1 MNKVYLHGG
10 LGKRFGKTW
19 RVAVNNCQEVIQAI
33 DANADGFVGYIVKQS
48 LEGNEHYLLAKDPKQ
63 IKTQEQ
69 LIDNMVDPQK
79 LSKEIH
85 IVPSIYGGFIAAAIT
100 GGIISS
106 TAATAISAAIWG
118 AVAQLAISALMKTPE
133 DKVQTRGENV
143 STKSFLLGAS
153 RESASQGGSIPL
165 GYGRAFVG
173 PNLIGQ
179 SMKTTKIKS
188 DYLESSTELTFTHLI
203 SEGPIEGPVNE
214 YGKNVDAWEKD
225 TNDQIKPSKDVQRA
239 LYINEN
245 QLLKGEFYNYNLNE
259 KDELPV
265 LNIDSKESKILSNYS
280 SFIYTYGQE
289 LFGASPYFSSG
300 DTTTKNPTLTIEEA
314 LKNATVFSH
323 KISNV
328 DTNQIILNI
337 RASVFETVQETGN
350 NRGDNVFFAVFVVRD
365 NGTRDNVLD
374 TPEFCSVRM
383 DGGGGELTDEDG
395 NLLGVS
401 KTESN
406 SFKVSGVATSA
417 YQFELAI
424 NFKKEF
430 KSKTPTIQ
438 IVKLSKELDTAA
450 ASNVFTQWQTT
461 KKRFLSKKVNTHK
474 KTDWNSIGGQGRSRS
489 LIIANIEER
498 IYAQLLY
505 PNCATSSIKI
515 DSLNFSN
522 QPTFM
527 WHLKLKKVLIPSNY
541 DPVARKYYGP
551 WDGLFKGQTSAAESI
566 YSIPDSQKRW
576 TDNPAWVFYD
586 LVSNPTYG
594 CGKYGV
600 EEFDIDKWQLYK
612 IAKYCDELVETSYPI
627 QTASGLPYSFEY
639 ESDEVLLAD
648 EGEKYFNIT
657 IDEKH
662 YHKQSNGLTS
672 QELTNESFQKYFEF
686 NSAGNYSLTIPEGVK
701 SITALV
707 IGGGGSGERIGF
719 NADLV
724 TYLNRKSLLYTN
736 INGVNGR
743 ASTLT
748 SSGGLNIVAHGG
760 LGGGRND
767 YADSG
772 KNIINGASKVKS
784 QILGVAS
791 SGRDGATRIS
801 SGDNF
806 AISGARGSSYS
817 SRDSASLTPGYGA
830 GSGSGSR
837 FLPYWSVFRQKRYV
851 EAKQV
856 DLLGG
861 GSAGAS
867 LCEINVNAGQVLDIT
882 VGSGGVAHNGV
893 GTGGSGKVTII
904 YNIEGLTSL
913 SAEEQFIDM
922 FGDGE
927 SHQGKS
933 VAFFINKHSYENNA
947 DNFIQDIKNKSVL
960 KENISIERRQIIR
973 SNSKTRQVTLSGEH
987 FARHPSSF
995 ESEEKIKLYGAC
1007 AVEKDHPLIEPR
1019 FSANLYLGDSVNSI
1033 NILNMFGNLFRS
1045 RLCYTSG
1052 KISLQQDSKVLPIQL
1067 FNNTNVSSEGFM
1079 YSGSQKDQRFS
1090 VVKVLFNNKENEFQD
1105 EYVYEEDASAIQNI
1119 GIIETEINALSIS
1132 SESEARRFA
1141 KWILMSA
1148 QYEQEVVKFTTG
1160 QEGAYAF
1167 PGAVIEIFDEMRSG
1181 NLRSGR
1187 ILDIIEDDSDNGSYF
1202 VIDKSILS
1210 EPLLGDIEFTVS
1222 AGADHTTIEKIESRA
1237 KNEKSITDQDV
1248 EIDNVNS
1255 QQLLKFQARI
1265 IPNQDES
1272 KSNVVDMAV
1281 KMQFT
1286 ISEYEKKSE
1295 QDVIKNTRIEK
1306 VFEVFYHG
1314 FEDGD
1319 KVRFASDGVLPKGIT
1334 PFEEYYIID
1343 STKHSFKISKTQ
1355 SGPAVKIFGPGKD
1368 KLFNVGGEHFVIPI
1382 DSEKTKEKIDQVMI
1396 GAIYSIRGDIGVI
1409 ENNKQDISSA
1419 QLQNLGVS
1427 DSLSDD
1433 WMSSS
1438 IFGQIKIVDQNWIY
1452 ARNLGWIYIRDMI
1465 DRSGTSNEYFW
1476 FYTGAFGWVGTNE
1489 ILKNTIW
1496 FIPSIKQNKYG
1507 ASGFVNIKYSGFS
1520 GNISSMFVYYDSV
1533 DGINEDDQT
1542 FNLGSSNK
1550 KLGRLCDVNFVNTVG
1565 ILGYML
1571 NIADSIEPEVDL
1583 VASSHSESMSQ
1594 DKYDEINIESSR
1606 IVDAGQA
1613 LQEKQSIQ
1621 LNINNNLE
1629 FDLTRNY
1636 NMFIDGVTGTS
1647 SSLINKTWNFIFVN
1661 ENTIELVDSEDIPA
1675 LNGGFNFNAAN
1686 FYLVSEFDSDL
1697 KKFIESKYFKILNN
1711 KEVAKGNYE
1720 ITATEYAVD
1729 KFDAIDKKGV
1739 IRKPVVP
1746 IPPQEGMEVP
1756 DGPTNLVLKS
1766 STI

>member
-19 RVAVNNCQEVIQAI
+19 HVAANNSQEVVQAI

-63 IKTQEQ
+63 IKTQEE

-85 IVPSIYGGFIAAAIT
+85 IVPSIYGGFIAGFLGKFVIAKVA
-100 GGIISS
+100 G
-106 TAATAISAAIWG
+106 AMSAAIWG

-214 YGKNVDAWEKD
+214 YGKNVDAWETD
-225 TNDQIKPSKDVQRA
+225 TNNQIKPSKEVQRA

-259 KDELPV
+259 EDALPV
-265 LNIDSKESKILSNYS
+265 LNIDPKESKILSNYS

-289 LFGASPYFSSG
+289 LFGASPYFSS
-300 DTTTKNPTLTIEEA
+300 DNTARTTPVLTIEEA
-314 LKNATVFSH
+314 LKEATIFSH
-323 KISNV
+323 KISNI
-328 DTNQIILNI
+328 DTSQVILNI
-337 RASVFETVQETGN
+337 RASIFETVQETGN
-350 NRGDNVFFAVFVVRD
+350 NRADEVFFAVFVVQD
-365 NGTRDNVLD
+365 NGTRVNVLD
-374 TPEFCSVRM
+374 APEFCSVRM
-383 DGGGGELTDEDG
+383 DASGVLTDQDG
-395 NLLGVS
+395 NFLGVS
-401 KTESN
+401 KTGSN
-406 SFKVSGVATSA
+406 SFKINGVATSA

-461 KKRFLSKKVNTHK
+461 KKRLFSKKVNTHK
-474 KTDWNSIGGQGRSRS
+474 KTDWNSVGGQGRSRS

-505 PNCATSSIKI
+505 PNCVTSSIKI

-551 WDGLFKGQTSAAESI
+551 WNGLFKGQTSVAESI

-612 IAKYCDELVETSYPI
+612 IAKYCDELVETSYSI

-639 ESDEVLLAD
+639 QDTGNLTAV
-648 EGEKYFNIT
+648 EGEKYFSIT

-662 YHKQSNGLTS
+662 YYKQSGGLIS
-672 QELTNESFQKYFEF
+672 QELTNESFQKYYEF
-686 NSAGNYSLTIPEGVK
+686 NSPGNYSLTVPEGVR
-701 SITALV
+701 SVTAFV
-707 IGGGGSGERIGF
+707 VGGGGSGERIGF
-719 NADLV
+719 NAPSINFANKD
-724 TYLNRKSLLYTN
+724 TLLYTN
-736 INGVNGR
+736 VNGLNGQ
-743 ASTLT
+743 ASSLS

-767 YADSG
+767 YANSG
-772 KNIINGASKVKS
+772 KNTINGASKVNS
-784 QILGVAS
+784 QILGFAS
-791 SGRDGATRIS
+791 NGRGGASRIS
-801 SGDNF
+801 SSDNF
-806 AISGARGSSYS
+806 AIAGAKGSNFGPKGSS
-817 SRDSASLTPGYGA
+817 SLKPSYGA

-837 FLPYWSVFRQKRYV
+837 IVSYFFPFKGVVATEIKS
-851 EAKQV
+851 V

-867 LCEINVNAGQVLDIT
+867 LCEINVDAGQVLNIT
-882 VGSGGVAHNGV
+882 VGSGGAAHSGV
-893 GTGGSGKVTII
+893 GAGGSGKVTII

-927 SHQGKS
+927 SHKGKS
-933 VAFFINKHSYENNA
+933 VAFFINKHSHQNNA
-947 DNFIQDIKNKSVL
+947 SNFIQDIKNKSVL
-960 KENISIERRQIIR
+960 RENISIERRQIIS

-995 ESEEKIKLYGAC
+995 ESDGKIRLYGAC
-1007 AVEKDHPLIEPR
+1007 AAEKDYPLIEPR
-1019 FSANLYLGDSVNSI
+1019 FSANLYLRDSVNSI

-1187 ILDIIEDDSDNGSYF
+1187 ILDIIENDSDNGSYF

-1222 AGADHTTIEKIESRA
+1222 TGADHTTIDKIESRA
-1237 KNEKSITDQDV
+1237 KNEKSTTDQDV

-1272 KSNVVDMAV
+1272 KSNVIDMAV

-1286 ISEYEKKSE
+1286 ISEHEKKSE

-1319 KVRFASDGVLPKGIT
+1319 KVRFASDGILPKGIT

-1343 STKHSFKISKTQ
+1343 STKHSFKVSKTQ
-1355 SGPAVKIFGPGKD
+1355 SGSAVKIFGQGKD
-1368 KLFNVGGEHFVIPI
+1368 KLFNVGGEHFVIPV
-1382 DSEKTKEKIDQVMI
+1382 DTEKTKEKIDQVMI

-1409 ENNKQDISSA
+1409 ENNKQDISLT

-1427 DSLSDD
+1427 NSISDD

-1438 IFGQIKIVDQNWIY
+1438 IFGQMKIVDQNWIY
-1452 ARNLGWIYIRDMI
+1452 ARNLGWIYIGDMI
-1465 DRSGTSNEYFW
+1465 DKSGTPGEYFW

-1496 FIPSIKQNKYG
+1496 FIPSVKQNKDG

-1520 GNISSMFVYYDSV
+1520 GNISNMFVYYDSV
-1533 DGINEDDQT
+1533 DNVNQDDQT

-1550 KLGRLCDVNFVNTVG
+1550 KLGRLCNVEFINTTG

-1571 NIADSIEPEVDL
+1571 NIADSIEPEVNL
-1583 VASSHSESMSQ
+1583 VASSHSELMSQ
-1594 DKYDEINIESSR
+1594 DKYDEISIESSR

-1613 LQEKQSIQ
+1613 LQEKQSVQ
-1621 LNINNNLE
+1621 LNIINNLE

-1636 NMFIDGVTGTS
+1636 NMFIDGVTGIN

-1661 ENTIELVDSEDIPA
+1661 ENTIELVDSEDIYT
-1675 LNGGFNFNAAN
+1675 LNAGFNFDQAN
-1686 FYLVSEFDSDL
+1686 FYLVAEFDSDL
-1697 KKFIESKYFKILNN
+1697 KKFIEAKYFRILNN

>member
-19 RVAVNNCQEVIQAI
+19 HVTANNSQEVIQAI
-33 DANADGFVGYIVKQS
+33 DANTDGFVGYIVKQS
-48 LEGNEHYLLAKDPKQ
+48 LEGNEHFLLAKDPRQ
-63 IKTQEQ
+63 IKTQEE

-85 IVPSIYGGFIAAAIT
+85 IVPSIYGGFVAWALGT
-100 GGIISS
+100 FISS
-106 TAATAISAAIWG
+106 TAAVSAMTAAIWG
-118 AVAQLAISALMKTPE
+118 AVAQLAINELMKTPD

-179 SMKTTKIKS
+179 SMKTTKMKS

-214 YGKNVDAWEKD
+214 YGRNVNAWEKD
-225 TNDQIKPSKDVQRA
+225 ENNQIKPSEDVQRA

-265 LNIDSKESKILSNYS
+265 LNIDSKQSKILSNYS

-289 LFGASPYFSSG
+289 LFGVSPHAENVSSG
-300 DTTTKNPTLTIEEA
+300 PVVTVEEA
-314 LKNATVFSH
+314 LKEATIFSH
-323 KISNV
+323 KISNI
-328 DTNQIILNI
+328 DTNQVILNL
-337 RASVFETVQETGN
+337 RASVFEVIQETG
-350 NRGDNVFFAVFVVRD
+350 DNVKDFVIFAVFIVQD
-365 NGTRDNVLD
+365 NGTRVNVLD
-374 TPEFCSVRM
+374 APEFCSVRM
-383 DGGGGELTDEDG
+383 NSSGQLTDEDG

-406 SFKVSGVATSA
+406 SFEIKGIATSA

-430 KSKTPTIQ
+430 KSKMPTIQ

-450 ASNVFTQWQTT
+450 AANVFTQWSTT
-461 KKRFLSKKVNTHK
+461 KKKWYGAKKVTTHS
-474 KTDWNSIGGQGRSRS
+474 KTDWNAIGGQGRSRS
-489 LIIANIEER
+489 IIIANIEER

-505 PNCATSSIKI
+505 PNCATSLIKI

-541 DPVARKYYGP
+541 DPITRKYNGP
-551 WDGLFKGQTSAAESI
+551 WNGLFKGQGSAAESI
-566 YSIPDSQKRW
+566 YSIPDSEKRW

-639 ESDEVLLAD
+639 QATSNLPASK
-648 EGEKYFNIT
+648 GEKYFSIT

-662 YHKQSNGLTS
+662 YYKQSGGLIS
-672 QELTNESFQKYFEF
+672 QELTNESFQKYYEF
-686 NSAGNYSLTIPEGVK
+686 NSPGNYSLTIPEGVK

-707 IGGGGSGERIGF
+707 VGGGGSGERLGF
-719 NADLV
+719 NAPSV
-724 TYLNRKSLLYTN
+724 NFVNRNTITFTN
-736 INGVNGR
+736 VNGFNGQ

-748 SSGGLNIVAHGG
+748 SSGGLNIVAYGG

-767 YADSG
+767 YANSG
-772 KNIINGASKVKS
+772 KNTINGASKVKS
-784 QILGVAS
+784 QILGLTS
-791 SGRDGATRIS
+791 SDRNGANRIS
-801 SGDNF
+801 SSDNF
-806 AISGARGSSYS
+806 NIPGSLGSSFGAKDS
-817 SRDSASLTPGYGA
+817 SSLTPSYGA

-837 FLPYWSVFRQKRYV
+837 IVSFFYPFLGVKSNEIKSVN
-851 EAKQV
+851 
-856 DLLGG
+856 LLGG

-867 LCEINVNAGQVLDIT
+867 LSEINVVPGQVLNIT
-882 VGSGGVAHNGV
+882 VGSGGAAHSGV
-893 GTGGSGKVTII
+893 GAGGSGKVTII
-904 YNIEGLTSL
+904 YNTEGLTSL

-922 FGDGE
+922 FGDGK
-927 SHQGKS
+927 SYQGKS

-960 KENISIERRQIIR
+960 RENISIERRQIIR
-973 SNSKTRQVTLSGEH
+973 SDPKARTVTLSGEH

-995 ESEEKIKLYGAC
+995 ESGEKIKLYGAC
-1007 AVEKDHPLIEPR
+1007 AAEKDYPLVEPR
-1019 FSANLYLGDSVNSI
+1019 FSANLYLRDSVNSI
-1033 NILNMFGNLFRS
+1033 NILNMFGSLFRS

-1105 EYVYEEDASAIQNI
+1105 EYVYEEDTSAIQNI

-1132 SESEARRFA
+1132 SESEARRYA
-1141 KWILMSA
+1141 KWVLMSS

-1167 PGAVIEIFDEMRSG
+1167 PGAIIEIFDEMRSG

-1187 ILDIIEDDSDNGSYF
+1187 ILDIVENDSDNGSYF

-1222 AGADHTTIEKIESRA
+1222 AGADHTTIDKIESRA
-1237 KNEKSITDQDV
+1237 KNEKSITDQDI
-1248 EIDNVNS
+1248 EIDNVRS

-1314 FEDGD
+1314 LEDGD
-1319 KVRFASDGVLPKGIT
+1319 KVRFASDGVLPKGVT

-1343 STKHSFKISKTQ
+1343 STKHSFKVSKTQ

-1368 KLFNVGGEHFVIPI
+1368 KLFNIGGEHFVIPI
-1382 DSEKTKEKIDQVMI
+1382 DTNKTKEKIDQVMI
-1396 GAIYSIRGDIGVI
+1396 GAIYSVRGDIGVI
-1409 ENNKQDISSA
+1409 ENNKQDISSV

-1427 DSLSDD
+1427 DSISDD

-1438 IFGQIKIVDQNWIY
+1438 IFGQMKIVDQNWLY
-1452 ARNLGWIYIRDMI
+1452 ARNLGWIYIGDMI

-1496 FIPSIKQNKYG
+1496 FIPSVKQNKDG

-1533 DGINEDDQT
+1533 DNINEDDQT

-1550 KLGRLCDVNFVNTVG
+1550 KLGRLCDVKFINTTG

-1594 DKYDEINIESSR
+1594 DKYEEINIQGSR

-1613 LQEKQSIQ
+1613 LQEKQSVQ
-1621 LNINNNLE
+1621 LNITNNLE
-1629 FDLTRNY
+1629 FDLTKNY
-1636 NMFIDGVTGTS
+1636 NMFIDGVTGVGS
-1647 SSLINKTWNFIFVN
+1647 SSINKTWNFIFVN
-1661 ENTIELVDSEDIPA
+1661 ENTIELVDSEDIYA
-1675 LNGGFNFNAAN
+1675 LNSGFDFNAAN

-1697 KKFIESKYFKILNN
+1697 KKFIEAKYFRILNN
-1711 KEVAKGNYE
+1711 KEVSKGNYE
-1720 ITATEYAVD
+1720 ITATQYAAD

-1766 STI
+1766 STT